1 MSDEVPAAW
10 SAVIGQFNERFT
22 GLHDRL
28 GEVRDELVTI
38 RTTTADIP
46 VLAER
51 MRIQNGR
58 VGKLEDRLSELD
70 ARRQEE
76 ALFAAHAEGERD
88 GQRKLLRYVARAAAW
103 IRKDGIVLNLGVA
116 FIVALQV
123 AQGFGRSVIERL
135 P

>member
-1 MSDEVPAAW
+1 MTDEVPAAW

-103 IRKDGIVLNLGVA
+103 IRKDGIVLKVGVT
-116 FIVALQV
+116 FIVALQLL
-123 AQGFGRSVIERL
+123 QGFGRSAIEKL